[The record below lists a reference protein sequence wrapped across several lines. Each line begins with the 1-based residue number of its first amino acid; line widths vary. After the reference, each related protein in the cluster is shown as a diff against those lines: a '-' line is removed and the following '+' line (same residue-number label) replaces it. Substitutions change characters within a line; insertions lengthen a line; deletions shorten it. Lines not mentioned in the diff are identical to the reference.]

1 MHIFL
6 IKVVSKFIISKFIEC
21 VFLVEIFYVGT
32 GSLIFILLIRHCP
45 FVCDSYQYLQP
56 LTPPVQQ
63 PQTTYWDSTP
73 RAPPRLLH
81 RLAAFSWMFSILSDQ
96 VHRPMEWIQMD
107 WHREQKKALKSMWI
121 VLSFSLYVCICWA
134 LCFGV
139 ICMFIVFRNLIYIK

>member
-1 MHIFL
+1 MN
-6 IKVVSKFIISKFIEC
+6 
-21 VFLVEIFYVGT
+21 
-32 GSLIFILLIRHCP
+32 FILLIQHCP
-45 FVCDSYQYLQP
+45 FVFDSYQYLQP

-73 RAPPRLLH
+73 RAPPRLLL

-107 WHREQKKALKSMWI
+107 WHREQKRALRSMWI
-121 VLSFSLYVCICWA
+121 VLSSSLYVCICWA

-139 ICMFIVFRNLIYIK
+139 ICMFIVFQEFNLYQINKLKLINQCFIFQNKWFQHYSLNTFHVH